1 MAMALSLAAC
11 ATRDVAYRFRA
22 PLLSSVHAAPLP
34 AHGSPLPA
42 PGARLADLPAPHRS
56 QATAILSIEET
67 SLDAAPPTS
76 QPLAGAATAGAVTAG
91 AATAG
96 AAMPEPAP
104 AASGV
109 VEILRGLVGQ
119 RDRQRSHIEF
129 ALLAL
134 DAIGVRLGPDARAH
148 TTGAELMAWAE
159 SKDALGKG
167 APLPG
172 DLVVFDKVNQGEPA
186 SLVGVVVAATPRDR
200 GETVEFVYLARGVVR
215 RGYVSP
221 RMPTSKR
228 DPTGRA
234 LNTFVRHLDGKTPK
248 NDEFLAGELFRAY
261 VRIDRLAGDAHPE

>member
-76 QPLAGAATAGAVTAG
+76 QPL
-91 AATAG
+91 AG